1 MLQKACH
8 GTIICICLLYTCHF
22 CVITRL
28 IGGIRCFRLCRLF
41 WRPYF
46 EAVRL
51 VVSVTVENRLSSSVS
66 KKLVVSI
73 SLLST
78 VEESYEWP
86 WCLLWPLVRGGP
98 ETYKK
103 EMNIIF
109 SVHPDDPTSNF
120 LTINKRICS
129 RSIKNVYWIRLL
141 SLQHILQHFYFN
153 YYSTIMTKQHY
164 VKCISNPY
172 VLYKSDLNNINHVGS
187 LLS

>member
-129 RSIKNVYWIRLL
+129 RSIKKCILDKITVPSTYFTTLL
-141 SLQHILQHFYFN
+141 FQLLQHYHDKTALCKMYI
-153 YYSTIMTKQHY
+153 
-164 VKCISNPY
+164 
-172 VLYKSDLNNINHVGS
+172 KSLCFI
-187 LLS
+187 